1 MSEVSQDDKTMGL
14 VAHLSALV
22 TIGPLI
28 MWLIHK
34 DKPERAFV
42 TEHSKEALNFVIT
55 LWIIMIGVFIISAIL
70 GFIPVLGWIAAILIW
85 LAMMAVGIAA
95 FVFIILAAIA
105 ANKGN
110 EYRYPFALRL
120 IA

>member
-42 TEHSKEALNFVIT
+42 TAHSKEALNFVIT
-55 LWIIMIGVFIISAIL
+55 LWIAMISLFIVSFIL
-70 GFIPVLGWIAAILIW
+70 AFIPVLGWIVGIILW
-85 LAMMAVGIAA
+85 LVMMAVGIGA
-95 FVFIILAAIA
+95 FVLIIMAAIA

-110 EYRYPFALRL
+110 EYRYPVALRL
-120 IA
+120 IN